1 VVGDSPTAV
10 VHSSYRDIASR
21 PKYYTSKED
30 ILLIV
35 EPVLMAPLT
44 LAKSSDADG
53 VATAIGL
60 QVDQKVDVEQMT
72 SMLELKI
79 SNSTRFAPVG

>member
-1 VVGDSPTAV
+1 M
-10 VHSSYRDIASR
+10 
-21 PKYYTSKED
+21 
-30 ILLIV
+30 LIV